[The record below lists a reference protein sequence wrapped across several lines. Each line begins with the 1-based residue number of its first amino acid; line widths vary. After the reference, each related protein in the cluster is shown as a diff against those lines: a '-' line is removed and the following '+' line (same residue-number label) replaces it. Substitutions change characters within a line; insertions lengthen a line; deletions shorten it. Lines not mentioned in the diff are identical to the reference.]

1 MRDSRLLACILM
13 IMVSIVPVSA
23 FAEEE
28 LFDTKAAEQHIEK
41 GIAHLKA
48 KNYDAAIT
56 EFEESS
62 AIVPEA
68 ESYYYLGY
76 AYYMKGRTK
85 GDGDSRKRSMENF
98 EKAYEIDPNFTPTRF
113 KPAEPAP
120 AAAQAKKDAAP
131 RSATTAAPESSPT
144 DTPSQPDQQK
154 P

>member
-13 IMVSIVPVSA
+13 IMVSIVSVSV

-28 LFDTKAAEQHIEK
+28 LFDTKTAEKHIEK

-62 AIVPEA
+62 EIVPEA

-85 GDGDSRKRSMENF
+85 DDSESRKRSMENF

-120 AAAQAKKDAAP
+120 AAAQAQNDV
-131 RSATTAAPESSPT
+131 APESSPT
-144 DTPSQPDQQK
+144 NTASPTPQPEQPK